1 MSNSENMR
9 CLQDGGT
16 RDAVFDM
23 ARNTRLRG
31 GHAGP
36 VTRLSLTDQLLCSS
50 SLDFT
55 ARLWKRGPTL
65 RCVSVLHF
73 GDWVWDI
80 VARCARQGR
89 GRAQGQCCLCP
100 AGARE
105 TYFGWRFSGFQSF

>member
-1 MSNSENMR
+1 M
-9 CLQDGGT
+9 CGVQDGT
-16 RDAVFDM
+16 AADAVFDM

-80 VARCARQGR
+80 VARCARQGDADPR
-89 GRAQGQCCLCP
+89 LFAV
-100 AGARE
+100 
-105 TYFGWRFSGFQSF
+105 S